1 MEISVAGVKNAATGT
16 DNYAQLPGQERCTGI
31 AEATGSIYI
40 FRNCCWSGLIN
51 ASNLHSKFPCT
62 NPSTIN

>member
-31 AEATGSIYI
+31 AEPQVRFTFSVTAAGQ
-40 FRNCCWSGLIN
+40 
-51 ASNLHSKFPCT
+51 A
-62 NPSTIN
+62 